1 MVFQNIGNLK
11 TWKLF
16 KIIYKSIYLLFFY
29 NQFLSKITSN
39 IVSLFEFKIG
49 IVVEQLPE
57 KMGLL

>member
-11 TWKLF
+11 IWKLF
-16 KIIYKSIYLLFFY
+16 KIIHKSIYILFFY

-49 IVVEQLPE
+49 IVVEQFPE